1 MDVYY
6 YWCHRFLHL
15 RLPYRYIHKMHH
27 RVSDSSDAWLA
38 RRASPSH
45 ISLIAP
51 QVHVPYCS
59 AGFYLHPA
67 EVLLLDQGAAFVAAT
82 LFPSMRFWT
91 VLLLQ
96 LLLPIRACHE
106 HLGYVFPWDI
116 DNSALGTQ
124 KVTHHGIHH
133 QPAGHKCVFLHMAL
147 GCSPQHS
154 DHFPNQ
160 GSTTAHHSSRSWM
173 TSSAPGTGRRPR
185 RGAKT
190 SECPGHAFCLTA
202 HAYSGGRP
210 RCRGGVSAA

>member
-27 RVSDSSDAWLA
+27 RV
-38 RRASPSH
+38 
-45 ISLIAP
+45 
-51 QVHVPYCS
+51 HVPYCS

-67 EVLLLDQGAAFVAAT
+67 EVLLLDQGAAFVAST

-91 VLLLQ
+91 VLILQ

-106 HLGYVFPWDI
+106 HLGYVFPWDV

-133 QPAGHKCVFLHMAL
+133 QPAGHKFNYSTPFFTFLVRAE
-147 GCSPQHS
+147 
-154 DHFPNQ
+154 
-160 GSTTAHHSSRSWM
+160 SSM
-173 TSSAPGTGRRPR
+173 
-185 RGAKT
+185 
-190 SECPGHAFCLTA
+190 HLNN
-202 HAYSGGRP
+202 
-210 RCRGGVSAA
+210 AA

>member
-1 MDVYY
+1 MDTYY

-27 RVSDSSDAWLA
+27 R
-38 RRASPSH
+38 
-45 ISLIAP
+45 
-51 QVHVPYCS
+51 VHVPYCS

-91 VLLLQ
+91 VLILQ

-116 DNSALGTQ
+116 DNSGLGTQ

-133 QPAGHKCVFLHMAL
+133 QPAGHKFNYSTPFFTFMAREPPL
-147 GCSPQHS
+147 LRCHCRVLTVPVLLWRVLI
-154 DHFPNQ
+154 P
-160 GSTTAHHSSRSWM
+160 RM
-173 TSSAPGTGRRPR
+173 TSSAPGTSRRSR
-185 RGAKT
+185 RLRSWSRRSDT
-190 SECPGHAFCLTA
+190 RA
-202 HAYSGGRP
+202 HACTFLLFFNLSP
-210 RCRGGVSAA
+210 N